1 MKTQLLSAVLVSVAI
16 LAGSFA
22 YSNDAKPIRTTTKEI
37 PINSAFEKIELGSNI
52 QLVLVQDE
60 DRSVVVIN
68 GDENFIPAVNISI
81 DRGVLSITSKQNL
94 KGRKI
99 KVYVPVTTLTLLDLA
114 SNASVTTEGIVKL
127 DDLKVIVHDGSTAE
141 LHILGNLQIEPGEG
155 CDLVYET
162 YKKSRVSS
170 VQQ

>member
-68 GDENFIPAVNISI
+68 GDENFIPAINISI

-94 KGRKI
+94 RGRKI
-99 KVYVPVTTLTLLDLA
+99 KVYVPVATLTSIDLA
-114 SNASVTTEGIVKL
+114 SNASVASEGVLRL
-127 DDLKVIVHDGSTAE
+127 DDLKVIVRDGSTAN
-141 LHILGNLQIEPGEG
+141 LHVLGNLQIEPADDCE
-155 CDLVYET
+155 LVYET
-162 YKKSRVSS
+162 YKKSWVSF
-170 VQQ
+170 VQR

>member
-1 MKTQLLSAVLVSVAI
+1 MKQILSAVLVSAA
-16 LAGSFA
+16 LLTGTFA

-37 PINSAFEKIELGSNI
+37 SIASAFQKIELGSHI

-60 DRSVVVIN
+60 NRSSVVIE

-81 DRGVLSITSKQNL
+81 DKGVLSITSKQNL

-99 KVYVPVTTLTLLDLA
+99 KVYVPVTTLSLLDLA
-114 SNASVTTEGIVKL
+114 RDASVATEGVLKL
-127 DDLKVIVHDGSTAE
+127 DDLKVIVHEGSTAA
-141 LHILGNLQIEPGEG
+141 LKVLGNLQIEPGEG
-155 CDLVYET
+155 CDFVYET
-162 YKKSRVSS
+162 YKKSNVAY

>member
-16 LAGSFA
+16 LTGSFA
-22 YSNDAKPIRTTTKEI
+22 YSNDAKPFRTTTKEI
-37 PINSAFEKIELGSNI
+37 SINSAFEKIELGSNI

-60 DRSVVVIN
+60 NRSAVVID

-114 SNASVTTEGIVKL
+114 SDASVTTEGIVKL
-127 DDLKVIVHDGSTAE
+127 DDLKVIVHDGSRAD